1 MKTRFLLRVDI
12 QNTRS
17 KKKYGLNKENT
28 MGQCLY
34 TIIQTS
40 GLILKKVRQPFMIC
54 TSYIPFLKTDL
65 MIVIL
70 VEFTFGHYPYNDIS
84 NRIYL

>member
-28 MGQCLY
+28 RGQCLY

-40 GLILKKVRQPFMIC
+40 GLILKKVR
-54 TSYIPFLKTDL
+54 
-65 MIVIL
+65 
-70 VEFTFGHYPYNDIS
+70 
-84 NRIYL
+84 